1 MIEVGVS
8 GGISLRPITC
18 DACQNNGV
26 AKMIADAHNGENE
39 PPPAN
44 TEPMPTRIVAV
55 ASIWRADGRSPTKMV
70 ERINE

>member
-1 MIEVGVS
+1 M
-8 GGISLRPITC
+8 
-18 DACQNNGV
+18 
-26 AKMIADAHNGENE
+26 MADAHNGEND

-70 ERINE
+70 ERINEYTGSVCISSTPATAPMRVSP